1 MLAFNAAAS
10 FSHYAGLAQRV
21 AGIPL
26 ALVPALHPGSG
37 WAEARPV
44 SELLL
49 RADLVLPF
57 TEHEREAVLRRGVAP
72 ERVRVI
78 APGVPAADAVPRAA
92 ARARLGLGDGPIV
105 GFVGRQ
111 VEDKG
116 IETLLDALPRVWTRR
131 ADVRLLL
138 AGRVQGSFAAER
150 EARLRALGARRD
162 RVVALDAFDAAD
174 APAILAACDV
184 VAVPSTCESFG
195 LVYLEA
201 WLQERPVVALRG
213 GPPACL
219 VRHGED
225 GWLVPPGAPDALAD
239 ALVALL
245 GDAGLRARLG
255 RAGRQRA
262 LARYSLEGAIAAT
275 RAACESLAAPAAQ
288 ARAQRSTAA
297 GASSR
302 ITRSL

>member
-1 MLAFNAAAS
+1 
-10 FSHYAGLAQRV
+10 V
-21 AGIPL
+21 T
-26 ALVPALHPGSG
+26 
-37 WAEARPV
+37 
-44 SELLL
+44 ELLH

-57 TEHEREAVLRRGVAP
+57 TDHERDAVLRRGVAP
-72 ERVRVI
+72 GRVRVI
-78 APGVPAADAVPRAA
+78 APGVPASAPVPRAA

-116 IETLLDALPRVWTRR
+116 IEALLAALPRVLARR
-131 ADVRLLL
+131 GDARLLL

-150 EARLRALGARRD
+150 EARLRALGRQRE
-162 RVVALDAFDAAD
+162 RVVALDAFDVAD
-174 APAILAACDV
+174 ASAVFAACDV
-184 VAVPSTCESFG
+184 VAVPSSSESFG

-201 WLQERPVVALRG
+201 WLQERPVVALEG

-219 VRHGED
+219 VRHGEG
-225 GWLVPPGAPDALAD
+225 GWLVPPGEPAALAD

-245 GDAGLRARLG
+245 DDAGLRARLG
-255 RAGRQRA
+255 RTGRRRA
-262 LARYSLEGAIAAT
+262 LERYSVEGAVAAT
-275 RAACESLAAPAAQ
+275 RAACESLAARRAQ
-288 ARAQRSTAA
+288 ASAQRSTAA